1 MRRAPSKRM
10 EKKRKPRSDIGKP
23 TPGRGNKSAR
33 GVAGHNGKN
42 AGRKKGKTLLIK
54 VFALPEDD
62 AIFIQGEQAERGHDD
77 PRQTIKQLVKEK
89 RMEKTQ
95 QAHKAA
101 EDFAGEAVECVGSQT
116 GTTYTHGE
124 SDQDIYFEPIS
135 GKHIVVAVSGQDGS
149 MSSAKSDG
157 IVW

>member
-62 AIFIQGEQAERGHDD
+62 AIFIKEEQAERGHDD
-77 PRQTIKQLVKEK
+77 QRQTIKQLIRECRMRKAEK
-89 RMEKTQ
+89 
-95 QAHKAA
+95 
-101 EDFAGEAVECVGSQT
+101 
-116 GTTYTHGE
+116 
-124 SDQDIYFEPIS
+124 
-135 GKHIVVAVSGQDGS
+135 
-149 MSSAKSDG
+149 SA
-157 IVW
+157 